1 MILYEVNID
10 VRDAAYADYRAWLAV
25 HVEHMLALPGFVA
38 AEIFERREPPAPEGM
53 RGLAVHY
60 RLLDEAALERYLS
73 THAGRMREEGVRR
86 FGDAF
91 TATRRVMAS
100 LAPGGGTSRT

>member
-25 HVEHMLALPGFVA
+25 HVEHMLALPGFIA

-53 RGLAVHY
+53 RGLTVHC
-60 RLLDEAALERYLS
+60 RLFDEAALERYLS
-73 THAGRMREEGVRR
+73 THASRMRAEGVQR

-100 LAPGGGTSRT
+100 LASGGATAHT